1 MTPPQRAAGF
11 LVFPRH
17 CRRSGP
23 DQMRLRPLRR
33 ALGSPKRHSQQL
45 FRHFPCSPRP
55 RPFHQGLSHQGLS
68 HHRPSRHR
76 LSLRHRP
83 RRLALPPHPKHL
95 LPVQHRRE
103 HFDPFPPLPP
113 VQLHGLHRVP
123 DRVTPRLHRTK
134 SIPRPIP
141 RSYSNYR
148 QQNISPHR
156 LHCQQEP

>member
-1 MTPPQRAAGF
+1 MTPPRRAAGF

-23 DQMRLRPLRR
+23 DQIRLRPLRR
-33 ALGSPKRHSQQL
+33 ALGSPKRHSQRL
-45 FRHFPCSPRP
+45 FRRFPCSPRP
-55 RPFHQGLSHQGLS
+55 RPFHHGL
-68 HHRPSRHR
+68 SRHR
-76 LSLRHRP
+76 LPLRHRP
-83 RRLALPPHPKHL
+83 RRLALPPHPEHF

-103 HFDPFPPLPP
+103 HFDLFPSLPP
-113 VQLHGLHRVP
+113 VELPGLHRVP